1 MNLRV
6 VREALKET
14 ERAAEDYEEKQVG
27 LGEDFLQ
34 DLEIA
39 YSRIEK
45 VPRVHYQITIPM
57 LEGREFRR
65 AMLHRFPYRVI
76 YEVRDAEV
84 IVFAVAHVK
93 RKPNYWL
100 SRAVD

>member
-14 ERAAEDYEEKQVG
+14 ERAAEDYEEKHAG

-34 DLEIA
+34 EHETA
-39 YSRIEK
+39 YMRIEK
-45 VPRVHYQITIPM
+45 VPRAHYEMTISG

-65 AMLHRFPYRVI
+65 AVLRRFPYRVI
-76 YEVRDAEV
+76 YEV
-84 IVFAVAHVK
+84 
-93 RKPNYWL
+93 
-100 SRAVD
+100 